1 MDLLKLI
8 GDNSNALAGS
18 IFEAGLGAVIRHL
31 QRAEVYL
38 MRGRDQDDQDY
49 FNDVIYRTNQA
60 YEGILKE
67 AYQLFTSKAG
77 TKLRTAELEQ
87 HFAKESILST
97 RVSSAFQTYRQEWRN
112 PSTHDHCLFF
122 SEQDA
127 TLALSTI
134 STFVYLLLDQ
144 MIEVRASQLQQERTE
159 RASVTKEAPLKTDKS
174 IAEVAASALMDHALS
189 DALTGF
195 SKETREIEIIG
206 TVRGHLAAALPNVKV
221 DYDPVIR
228 SRAAVVRPDLVLRDG
243 EKTVVV
249 EIKRLTTAPNEKV
262 VQGFVKLESYL
273 VVTETHEGVLYLVPS
288 EPQDAMMQVAL
299 TRQTSKGDPITIYL
313 VTPPWAVEHAE
324 RALKKLGWKRRMF

>member
-8 GDNSNALAGS
+8 SDNSKGLSGSVFETGLA
-18 IFEAGLGAVIRHL
+18 AVIRHL

-38 MRGRDQDDQDY
+38 MRGRDQDDQDF

-67 AYQLFTSKAG
+67 AYELFTSRVG
-77 TKLRTAELEQ
+77 TRLRTADLEQ
-87 HFAKESILST
+87 HFAKESILSA

-112 PSTHDHCLFF
+112 PSTHDHRLFF

-159 RASVTKEAPLKTDKS
+159 RSSLKKDVPSRTGKS

-206 TVRGHLAAALPNVKV
+206 TVHGHLAAALPQIKV
-221 DYDPVIR
+221 DHDPIIQTQTAR
-228 SRAAVVRPDLVLRDG
+228 LRPDLVLNDG
-243 EKTVVV
+243 QNTVVV
-249 EIKRLTTAPNEKV
+249 EIKRLTGAPGEKLAQAL
-262 VQGFVKLESYL
+262 VQLESYL
-273 VVTETHEGVLYLVPS
+273 AATQTHQAVLYLVPS
-288 EPQDAMMQVAL
+288 EPQDAMMQLAL
-299 TRQTSKGDPITIYL
+299 TRQTSDGQAIMVYL
-313 VTPPWAVEHAE
+313 ITPPWALEHAE
-324 RALKKLGWKRRMF
+324 AVLKKLGWKRGKT